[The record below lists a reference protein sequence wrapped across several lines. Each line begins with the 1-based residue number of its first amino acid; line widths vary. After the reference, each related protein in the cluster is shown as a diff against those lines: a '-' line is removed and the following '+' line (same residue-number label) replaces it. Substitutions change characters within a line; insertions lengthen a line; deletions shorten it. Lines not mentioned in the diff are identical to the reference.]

1 MVLLHQVVPRPKRHQ
16 MGIVGWRWDADGA
29 SAAHVGVAELVG
41 ELLQLIGI
49 KVVVIPQHVV
59 VAGSACALQKKDSIE
74 IWSQQLLHTLT
85 NLQNF

>member
-1 MVLLHQVVPRPKRHQ
+1 MVLLHQVVPRPERHQ
-16 MGIVGWRWDADGA
+16 MGIVGWCWDADRT

-59 VAGSACALQKKDSIE
+59 VAGSACALDS
-74 IWSQQLLHTLT
+74 SM
-85 NLQNF
+85 

>member
-59 VAGSACALQKKDSIE
+59 VAGSACALDS
-74 IWSQQLLHTLT
+74 SM
-85 NLQNF
+85 